1 MVTSVAAK
9 HGFALKIL
17 RVDPVLVA
25 HHAKERLE
33 DEAVNEAINESKP
46 VKTKTLKDKIK
57 PSNTP
62 KEPEIGTA
70 PNNKSREIKK
80 LDLIKKE
87 ERENEDQE
95 PKKKKERTQNQ
106 INATNK
112 MRETLKARR
121 EANLKIKETVK
132 LEHEELNKKI
142 KKKLHKTRINEEVQ
156 KKLKEIIE
164 SESDESE
171 ETESSVEEA
180 EEVVINKKKPSRNY
194 NTRPPLYKIPER
206 PPNPFQSNLKVNF
219 F

>member
-1 MVTSVAAK
+1 MT
-9 HGFALKIL
+9 
-17 RVDPVLVA
+17 
-25 HHAKERLE
+25 LE
-33 DEAVNEAINESKP
+33 YNSDHEAVNEAINESKP

-70 PNNKSREIKK
+70 PNNKSREKSEEIKK
-80 LDLIKKE
+80 VDLIKKGQ
-87 ERENEDQE
+87 NEDQE

-112 MRETLKARR
+112 MREALKARR

-180 EEVVINKKKPSRNY
+180 EEVVINKKNQVINKKKPSRNY